1 MFTIDDVIAT
11 LNDIEVKGK
20 RNLDKLL
27 GAIMA
32 LEFMKKADEEKIKD
46 VVTETHKSEED
57 GGVTDG

>member
-20 RNLDKLL
+20 KNLDKLL

-32 LEFMKKADEEKIKD
+32 LEFMKKAEANEAERAKNLAEEERELEKD
-46 VVTETHKSEED
+46 
-57 GGVTDG
+57 G

>member
-32 LEFMKKADEEKIKD
+32 LEFMKKADAEKVNE
-46 VVTETHKSEED
+46 VVNETHEETHEEV
-57 GGVTDG
+57 GG

>member
-11 LNDIEVKGK
+11 LNDIEVHGK
-20 RNLDKLL
+20 KNLDKLL

-46 VVTETHKSEED
+46 VVKEINETEKD
-57 GGVTDG
+57 GGVADG

>member
-46 VVTETHKSEED
+46 VVKEINETEKD
-57 GGVTDG
+57 GGVMDG

>member
-20 RNLDKLL
+20 KNLDKLL

-46 VVTETHKSEED
+46 VVTETHEPEKD